1 MNIRNHPPA
10 PDFPSPILHASFVVT
25 VRKGRFRIEK
35 EYDPSVRVPDDVLK
49 CVGFIGEVAH
59 QDSSGVSGEL
69 CATGFFVAIPWESRE
84 LSEMRTCYFVTAKH
98 VATDLGGRQVFF
110 LVNAKSGG
118 VVGVA
123 GVIGEHWFLHPT
135 DQSAD
140 VAVIQILM
148 DSEADFQAIALEH
161 FGLPERLERLHIGI
175 GDETII
181 TGLFTAV
188 PGTTRNNPIVRH
200 GNIAMMPGEQI
211 QTDLG
216 YADVFLV
223 EARSIGGL
231 SGSPVF
237 ARHTLSVSV
246 QRQRD
251 GEDDHLFANGPGVTL
266 LGLMHGHWDIKE
278 SEMNKPSIIHD
289 RQRGVNL
296 GIGIVVPAIKIYET
310 LYSPRLIAMRKE
322 QEKELLKRNI
332 PGTDSAK
339 LSKAAEQPFTQATFE
354 AALKKVSCK
363 KQ

>member
-1 MNIRNHPPA
+1 
-10 PDFPSPILHASFVVT
+10 
-25 VRKGRFRIEK
+25 
-35 EYDPSVRVPDDVLK
+35 VRVPDDVLK
-49 CVGFIGEVAH
+49 CVGFIGEVEH

-69 CATGFFVAIPWESRE
+69 CATGFFVAIPCQSPE
-84 LSEMRTCYFVTAKH
+84 LREMRCCYFITAKH
-98 VATDLGGRQVFF
+98 VATDLQGRQVFF
-110 LVNAKSGG
+110 LVNAKGGG

-123 GVIGEHWFLHPT
+123 GVVGEHWFLHPS
-135 DQSAD
+135 DPSAD
-140 VAVIQILM
+140 VAAIQIVM
-148 DSEADFQAIALEH
+148 DSQADILAIALEH

-181 TGLFTAV
+181 SGLFTAV
-188 PGTTRNNPIVRH
+188 PGTTRNIPIVRH

-216 YADVFLV
+216 YADAFLV

-237 ARHTLSVSV
+237 VRHTLSVSV

-251 GEDDHLFANGPGVTL
+251 GEDDHLFGNGPGITL
-266 LGLMHGHWDIKE
+266 LGLMHGHWDIRE

-310 LYSPRLIAMRKE
+310 LYAANLVAMRKE
-322 QEKELLKRNI
+322 QERELLKRTI

-339 LSKAAEQPFTQATFE
+339 PLSATEQPLTQAAFE
-354 AALKKVSCK
+354 AALKKVSRK
-363 KQ
+363 KH